1 MKEVTVN
8 VNGQITDGNSATVPA
23 LDHGFL
29 FGEGIYETLR
39 TYNHRPFLL
48 ARHLDRLRAS
58 ADGIGLSVPLT
69 DRDFSERI
77 EKTMAQSD
85 VSIER
90 YIRLLIT
97 RGVGELN
104 YDPHACK
111 EPTIVII
118 VKPHPETTDDI
129 LQRGIK
135 IVVSSVLRN
144 HPRSV
149 NPRIKSNNLLNN
161 VLAMQEA
168 LRNGADEALMRNHRG
183 EIAECAQANFFI
195 IREGEA
201 ITPSLE
207 TGLLEGVTRTFLFE
221 VGRAIGVSVRS
232 DVLHDSDLEIADE
245 MFITSSTREILPVTM
260 IDGRLIG
267 EGIPGPV
274 TQNLANAFRRK
285 ADQLTR
291 S

>member
-1 MKEVTVN
+1 MKEATVN

-48 ARHLDRLRAS
+48 ARHLDRLRVS

-69 DRDFSERI
+69 DQDFSERI
-77 EKTMAQSD
+77 EKTMAQSN

-104 YDPHACK
+104 YDPLACK

-118 VKPHPETTDDI
+118 VKPHPETTDDV

-161 VLAMQEA
+161 ALAMQEA

-195 IREGEA
+195 VREGAA

-207 TGLLEGVTRTFLFE
+207 AGLLEGVTRNFLFE
-221 VGRAIGVSVRS
+221 VGSAIGVSVRS
-232 DVLHDSDLEIADE
+232 EVLHDSDLEIADE
-245 MFITSSTREILPVTM
+245 MFITSSTREVLPVTM
-260 IDGRLIG
+260 IDGHLIG
-267 EGIPGPV
+267 EGLPGPV

>member
-1 MKEVTVN
+1 MEEVTVN
-8 VNGQITDGNSATVPA
+8 INGQITDGNSATVSV

-48 ARHLDRLRAS
+48 DRHLDRLRAS

-69 DRDFSERI
+69 DEEVDKRI
-77 EKTMAQSD
+77 QETMAQSN

-104 YDPHACK
+104 YDPLVCK
-111 EPTIVII
+111 DPTVVII
-118 VKPHPETTDDI
+118 VKPHPETADDI
-129 LQRGIK
+129 LARGIK
-135 IVVSSVLRN
+135 VVLSSVLRN

-161 VLAMQEA
+161 ALAMQEA
-168 LRNGADEALMRNHRG
+168 LRNGASEALMHNHRG
-183 EIAECAQANFFI
+183 EIAECAQANVFI
-195 IREGEA
+195 IRDGEA

-207 TGLLEGVTRTFLFE
+207 TGLLEGVTRNFLFE
-221 VGRAIGVSVRS
+221 VGHEIGIPVRS
-232 DVLHDSDLEIADE
+232 DVLHDSDLETADE
-245 MFITSSTREILPVTM
+245 IFITSSTREILPVTTL
-260 IDGRLIG
+260 DGRPVG
-267 EGIPGPV
+267 KGQPGPL
-274 TQNLANAFRRK
+274 TQNLAGAFRRK
-285 ADQLTR
+285 ADHLTR

>member
-1 MKEVTVN
+1 MEEVTVSI
-8 VNGQITDGNSATVPA
+8 NGQITDGNSAKVPV

-39 TYNHRPFLL
+39 TYNHQPFLL
-48 ARHLDRLRAS
+48 DRHLDRLRVS

-69 DRDFSERI
+69 DQEFIQRI
-77 EKTMAQSD
+77 EATMARSN

-104 YDPHACK
+104 YDPLLCK
-111 EPTIVII
+111 NPTVVII
-118 VKPHPETTDDI
+118 IKPHPETAAKI
-129 LQRGIK
+129 LERGIT
-135 IVVSSVLRN
+135 IVVSSILRN

-161 VLAMQEA
+161 ALAMQEA
-168 LRNGADEALMRNHRG
+168 LRNGADEALMHNHRG
-183 EIAECAQANFFI
+183 EIAECAQANLFI
-195 IREGEA
+195 VRDGEA
-201 ITPSLE
+201 ITPSIE
-207 TGLLEGVTRTFLFE
+207 TGLLEGVTRNFIFE
-221 VGRAIGVSVRS
+221 VGHTIGIPVRS
-232 DVLHDSDLEIADE
+232 DVLHDSDLETADE
-245 MFITSSTREILPVTM
+245 IFITSSTREVLPVTTV
-260 IDGRLIG
+260 DGRPVGKGL
-267 EGIPGPV
+267 PGPI
-274 TQNLANAFRRK
+274 TQNLADAFRLK